1 VTRKASGDGTA
12 GADSLIGDAARSRVV
27 VAQEHFRLLVESV
40 KDYAIF
46 MLDPSG
52 HVASWNAG
60 ARLIKG
66 YSPEEI
72 VGKHM
77 STFYCPEDRAAER
90 PQKLLEIATLEGRVE
105 DEGWRL
111 RKDGSRFWAD
121 VVITALRDEAGRLVG
136 FGKVTRDLTARREV
150 EERLREAEE
159 RLATTLRSI
168 GDGVLATNENARVTL
183 INGVAEQLTGW
194 SEREAIGA
202 AVEDVFHIVNEETRA
217 KVANPIARVL
227 KEGIVVGLANHT
239 LLIARDGT
247 ERPIAD
253 SGAPIRDGKAE
264 IRGAV
269 LIFRDVTQERRAE
282 EALRQSEARL
292 RLMITSVRDYAIFL
306 LDPNGRV
313 VTWNSGAERIKGY
326 QGEEIIGQDFSMFFT
341 PEDIAAAKPQ
351 RELKIAAQEGRF
363 EDEAWR
369 VRKDGSRFW
378 ANVII
383 SAVRDA
389 SGTLIGF
396 AKVTRD
402 LTDRRRMEEERIRL
416 AQAEEAMRLRDDFL
430 SIASHELKTPLT
442 ALQLQLQGL
451 LDRKQS
457 LDEKV
462 ARKLEKAA
470 RAGDRLGDLVESLLD
485 VSRIASGQLS
495 LKYEAFDMVEVAHE
509 VIERHREAA
518 QRARCDVSLGAG
530 APVRG
535 LWDRLRVDQILTS
548 LLSNAF
554 KYAAAAP
561 VLVTIRRETDT
572 AVLQVRDAGPGLPET
587 DLPRLFRRFERGS
600 PPSYGGFGLGL
611 YVVRQVADAHGGT
624 ITAANNDGPGAS
636 ITVRLPLEPA
646 EGRTPSVRVQ

>member
-12 GADSLIGDAARSRVV
+12 GADSLIGDAALSRVA
-27 VAQEHFRLLVESV
+27 VAHEHFRLLVESV

-66 YSPEEI
+66 YSPDEI

-77 STFYCPEDRAAER
+77 STFYSPEDRAAQR

-121 VVITALRDEAGRLVG
+121 VIITALRDEAGRLVG

-150 EERLREAEE
+150 EERLRDAEE

-168 GDGVLATNENARVTL
+168 GDGVLATNENARVTI
-183 INGVAEQLTGW
+183 INGVAQQLTGW

-253 SGAPIRDGKAE
+253 SGAPIRDEKAD

-292 RLMITSVRDYAIFL
+292 RLMITSVRDYAIFM

-351 RELKIAAQEGRF
+351 RELKISAQEGRF

-396 AKVTRD
+396 TKVTRD
-402 LTDRRRMEEERIRL
+402 LTARRRMEEERIRL

-485 VSRIASGQLS
+485 VSRIASGHLS

-509 VIERHREAA
+509 VIARLREAA
-518 QRARCDVSLGAG
+518 QHARCDVSLGAG

-535 LWDRLRVDQILTS
+535 LWDRLRVEQILTS

-554 KYAAAAP
+554 KYAAATP
-561 VLVTIRRETDT
+561 VLVTIRRETDM

-600 PPSYGGFGLGL
+600 SPSYGGFGLGL

-624 ITAANNDGPGAS
+624 ITAVNNDGPGAS

-646 EGRTPSVRVQ
+646 EARTPSVRVQ